1 MRAKPSSVI
10 ETMYNNKNM
19 ADIVVTAKDLDVN
32 SKIELFSFMSSMHI
46 SYMEN
51 TNGIFFSLT
60 NLTDNALQDI
70 KRKLDELKSYETI
83 SNQQFAHGKL
93 SEDFDN
99 SGYASDKSES
109 FLEEQGTGCQKDDI
123 DGDLDADVDVDV
135 STGTTCVKKMQTK
148 PSFECCED
156 MLKYIDKNIYKNS
169 KKNIHSKYSV
179 AKKKYN
185 KQFVYDTKK
194 IDSNDLSEL
203 AKETYIVN

>member
-1 MRAKPSSVI
+1 MRTAPNMVDD
-10 ETMYNNKNM
+10 TMYNNKNM
-19 ADIVVTAKDLDVN
+19 AEIVVAAKDLDVN
-32 SKIELFSFMSSMHI
+32 SKIELFSFMLSLGI

-60 NLTDNALQDI
+60 NLTDTILQDI
-70 KRKLDELKSYETI
+70 WRKLDELKSYEAT
-83 SNQQFAHGKL
+83 SNKQFATSKL
-93 SEDFDN
+93 SENFDD

-109 FLEEQGTGCQKDDI
+109 FLEEQDTLCQKDSIYMDTPI
-123 DGDLDADVDVDV
+123 GITLAKNIQ
-135 STGTTCVKKMQTK
+135 SK

-156 MLKYIDKNIYKNS
+156 TLKQIDKTMYKNS

-185 KQFVYDTKK
+185 KPFVFDMKK

-203 AKETYIVN
+203 TKEVYIVN

>member
-1 MRAKPSSVI
+1 MRTPPNMLDD
-10 ETMYNNKNM
+10 TMYNNKNM
-19 ADIVVTAKDLDVN
+19 AEIVVAAKDLDVN
-32 SKIELFSFMSSMHI
+32 SKIELFSFMSSLGI

-60 NLTDNALQDI
+60 NLTDTTLQDI
-70 KRKLDELKSYETI
+70 RRKLDELKSYEAI
-83 SNQQFAHGKL
+83 SNKQFATSKL
-93 SEDFDN
+93 SEDFDD

-109 FLEEQGTGCQKDDI
+109 FLEEQGTVCQKDHI
-123 DGDLDADVDVDV
+123 DMDA
-135 STGTTCVKKMQTK
+135 SIGITFAKNIQSK

-156 MLKYIDKNIYKNS
+156 TLKQIDKTMYKNS

-185 KQFVYDTKK
+185 KPFVLDTKK

-203 AKETYIVN
+203 TKEIYIVN

>member
-1 MRAKPSSVI
+1 
-10 ETMYNNKNM
+10 MYSNKNM
-19 ADIVVTAKDLDVN
+19 ADIVVTAKDLDMN
-32 SKIELFSFMSSMHI
+32 SKIELFSFMSSMGI

-60 NLTDNALQDI
+60 NLTDTALQDI
-70 KRKLDELKSYETI
+70 RRKLDELKSYETI
-83 SNQQFAHGKL
+83 SNQQFAMSKL
-93 SEDFDN
+93 SEDFEN

-109 FLEEQGTGCQKDDI
+109 FLEEQGTGCQQKEDI
-123 DGDLDADVDVDV
+123 DADVPM
-135 STGTTCVKKMQTK
+135 GIAFAKNIQTK

-156 MLKYIDKNIYKNS
+156 MLKQIDKSMYKNS

-185 KQFVYDTKK
+185 KPFVLDTKK

-203 AKETYIVN
+203 SKETYIVN

>member
-1 MRAKPSSVI
+1 MRTPPNMLDD
-10 ETMYNNKNM
+10 TMYNNKNM
-19 ADIVVTAKDLDVN
+19 AEIVVAAKDLDVN
-32 SKIELFSFMSSMHI
+32 SKIELFSFMSSLGI

-60 NLTDNALQDI
+60 NLTDTTLQDI
-70 KRKLDELKSYETI
+70 RRKLDELKSYEAI
-83 SNQQFAHGKL
+83 SNKQFATSKL
-93 SEDFDN
+93 SEDFDD

-109 FLEEQGTGCQKDDI
+109 FLEEQGTICQKDHI
-123 DGDLDADVDVDV
+123 DMDA
-135 STGTTCVKKMQTK
+135 SIGITFAKNIQSK

-156 MLKYIDKNIYKNS
+156 TLKQIDKTMYKNS

-185 KQFVYDTKK
+185 KPFVLDTKK

-203 AKETYIVN
+203 TKEIYIVN